1 MYSVGVKYIRIFY
14 LYERVMEWIF
24 FLEVFVTF
32 GKKFFVLYFFHI
44 VFLVILFVFGSA
56 AIAVGFHLDSFRSQK

>member
-1 MYSVGVKYIRIFY
+1 
-14 LYERVMEWIF
+14 MEWIF

-56 AIAVGFHLDSFRSQK
+56 AIAVGLHLVSFRSQK